1 MRGEGLRT
9 IETDLLVVGSGGA
22 GLWAAIRAAEAGART
37 LLVDKGLV
45 GRSGN
50 TVMASGLSV
59 VGPWH
64 LPGDGPEVLLHD
76 TLEGGQFLNNQKL
89 VRILIDE
96 TPKRVAELEAWGLTF
111 DRQED
116 GRCVLLQSGG
126 HRYPR
131 VLVRSDRVGLAIAKT
146 LRRRALQVGV
156 KCQEDTIVTA
166 LLTSGE
172 RVVGATAID
181 SRLGEFVVFAAK
193 AVVLATGGIAQL
205 YPMSTSMAS
214 NSGDGVA
221 LALRAGTVTVDMEQ
235 VQFFPICLVF
245 PSSVKGF
252 ALGLR
257 DKLVNRLG
265 ERFMERYDPERMEG
279 STRDIMS
286 RAIYSEIKA
295 GRGTEHGGVFH
306 DVREAPERLFVS
318 YLDQYNFCLKRGL
331 DLKKEM
337 AEVAPAVHYF
347 MGGIEINDGGETN
360 LAGLYAAGEVAG
372 GVHGANR
379 LGGNS
384 LADLLVFGARAGESA
399 GRWGLGSQ
407 AAEVDPQQVKEQDQ
421 RIHSV
426 LEGKNGGIRPIEV
439 KRAIQEIMWEKVG
452 VVRSRRSLTEALQR
466 LNQLEKD
473 LSQASVTCKGLLHNQ
488 ELVSYLE
495 AENLLLVGKAIATSA
510 LVREESRGAH
520 YREDYPEKD
529 DALWLKSV
537 LLRLKRQEF
546 RTSFRPVVEKSHG

>member
-1 MRGEGLRT
+1 M
-9 IETDLLVVGSGGA
+9 VGSGGA

-50 TVMASGLSV
+50 TLMASGLSV

-96 TPKRVAELEAWGLTF
+96 TPKRVAELEDWGLAF
-111 DRQED
+111 DREAD
-116 GRCVLLQSGG
+116 GRYFLLQSGG
-126 HRYPR
+126 HRHPR

-156 KCQEDTIVTA
+156 KFQEDTIVTA
-166 LLTSGE
+166 LLTCGE
-172 RVVGATAID
+172 HVVGAVGID
-181 SRLGEFVVFAAK
+181 CRPGELVAFRTR
-193 AVVLATGGIAQL
+193 AVVLATGGVAQL
-205 YPMSTSMAS
+205 YPMSTSRAS
-214 NSGDGVA
+214 NSGDG
-221 LALRAGTVTVDMEQ
+221 LAFAMRAGAVMMDMEQ
-235 VQFFPICLVF
+235 VQFFPISLVF
-245 PSSVKGF
+245 PASVKGF

-257 DKLVNRLG
+257 DKLRNCLG
-265 ERFMERYDPERMEG
+265 ERFMERYDPARMEG

-295 GRGTEHGGVFH
+295 GRATEHGGVFN
-306 DVREAPERLFVS
+306 DVREAPEKVFLS

-347 MGGIEINDGGETN
+347 MGGIEINERGETN

-372 GVHGANR
+372 GTHGANR

-384 LADLLVFGARAGESA
+384 LADLLVFGARAGERAARRALQSA
-399 GRWGLGSQ
+399 
-407 AAEVDPQQVKEQDQ
+407 AVEVVAQQVKEERE
-421 RIHSV
+421 RIRSL
-426 LEGKNGGIRPIEV
+426 LERRDGGVRPTEV
-439 KRAIQEIMWEKVG
+439 KRAIQVIMWEKAG
-452 VVRSRRSLTEALQR
+452 VVRSRRYLVEALER

-473 LSQASVTCKGLLHNQ
+473 LSQASLACKGLLYNQ
-488 ELVSYLE
+488 ELVNYLE
-495 AENLLLVGKAIATSA
+495 VENLLLVGKAIVTSA
-510 LVREESRGAH
+510 LARGESRGAH
-520 YREDYPEKD
+520 YREDCPEKD
-529 DALWLKSV
+529 DAVWLKNV
-537 LLRLKRQEF
+537 LLRLKGQELV
-546 RTSFRPVVEKSHG
+546 TSLSPVMEESGG

>member
-1 MRGEGLRT
+1 MRELRS
-9 IETDLLVVGSGGA
+9 IETDVLVVGSGGA
-22 GLWAAIRAAEAGART
+22 GLWASIRAAEGGART

-50 TVMASGLSV
+50 TMMASGLSA

-64 LPGDGPEVLLHD
+64 LPGDGPEVLLQD
-76 TLEGGQFLNNQKL
+76 TLAGGQFLNNREL
-89 VRILIDE
+89 VRLLIE
-96 TPKRVAELEAWGLTF
+96 EAPKRVAELEEWGLTF
-111 DRQED
+111 DHEGD
-116 GRCVLLQSGG
+116 GRYFLLQSGG

-146 LRRRALQVGV
+146 LRRRALQIGV
-156 KCQEDTIVTA
+156 RLQEDTIVTA

-181 SRLGEFVVFAAK
+181 SRSGEFLVFAAR
-193 AVVLATGGIAQL
+193 AVVLATGGVSQL

-214 NSGDGVA
+214 NSGDGLA
-221 LALRAGTVTVDMEQ
+221 LALRAGAVMVDMEQ
-235 VQFFPICLVF
+235 VQFYPRSLVF

-252 ALGLR
+252 ALGITGRL
-257 DKLVNRLG
+257 LNRYG
-265 ERFMERYDPERMEG
+265 ERFMERYDPERLEG

-295 GRGTEHGGVFH
+295 GRGTEHGGVFK
-306 DVREAPERLFVS
+306 DARDTPEREFLS

-331 DLKKEM
+331 DLKKEL

-347 MGGIEINDGGETN
+347 MGGIEINERGESN

-372 GVHGANR
+372 GIHGANR

-384 LADLLVFGARAGESA
+384 LADLLVFGARAGQWAARWALESP
-399 GRWGLGSQ
+399 SPVVD
-407 AAEVDPQQVKEQDQ
+407 AEQVKEEDG
-421 RIHSV
+421 RIHSL
-426 LEGKNGGIRPIEV
+426 LERRNGGVRPIEV
-439 KRAIQEIMWEKVG
+439 KRAIQEIMWEKAG
-452 VVRSRRSLTEALQR
+452 VVRSRRSLTEALEG
-466 LNQLEKD
+466 LGQLQAD
-473 LSQASVTCKGLLHNQ
+473 LSQLRAACKGLLYNR

-495 AENLLLVGKAIATSA
+495 AENLLLVGKAIITSA

-529 DALWLKSV
+529 DRLWLKNV
-537 LLRLKRQEF
+537 LLRLKGHEF
-546 RTSFRPVVEKSHG
+546 RTSFRPVME